1 MKPTPIREE
10 IQITLDAAF
19 YYLDAEP
26 DAEHPNP
33 REEAA
38 ELFREAFELAGIT
51 NQEEPTP

>member
-10 IQITLDAAF
+10 IQIILDAAF

-51 NQEEPTP
+51 NPEEPTP